1 MTGQGQRRTSPLGPS
16 RHMMGAPSC
25 LAKTL
30 RLCPPQPRAPC
41 SWEQPSTGLPDSA
54 VRTARGTNGESVS
67 PVNPLASHW
76 RAAGPDSSAPTRS
89 IHVLTQSQPVLRAP
103 HRQDYLP
110 QGPLL
115 SPLPCLH
122 PPPLPGGSDALGA
135 HHGGHQCP
143 QSTRSTFHITPQS
156 SQSSSPPPHCRPLRS
171 QPTPRTRV
179 TPARRAGG
187 RAAQGRSQ
195 LKGAWAAI
203 RAQNPRVM
211 VGRAPLLPG
220 PPPPPRGAMRSTAR
234 PARPRA
240 GSAPYLRDVVHA
252 LLESVQD
259 DLLQHRHG
267 LLAGRQRAGEQG
279 LLGAC
284 VEIAGRGYPACA
296 RPSPRRG
303 FGGAITKAPQP
314 GRHSLPGLQG

>member
-122 PPPLPGGSDALGA
+122 PPPFTRRLRRPWCSPRWPPMPTEHTLHLP
-135 HHGGHQCP
+135 HHPPEQP
-143 QSTRSTFHITPQS
+143 VLQ
-156 SQSSSPPPHCRPLRS
+156 PPPHCRPLRS

-220 PPPPPRGAMRSTAR
+220 PPPPAPGSHEEHSPPRST
-234 PARPRA
+234 P
-240 GSAPYLRDVVHA
+240 S
-252 LLESVQD
+252 
-259 DLLQHRHG
+259 
-267 LLAGRQRAGEQG
+267 RQRA
-279 LLGAC
+279 
-284 VEIAGRGYPACA
+284 VPSRRSTRTAGKRTG
-296 RPSPRRG
+296 
-303 FGGAITKAPQP
+303 
-314 GRHSLPGLQG
+314 